1 MRIVEE
7 EMKTGKRLVQVGFMR
22 RYDSGYVQLKEA
34 IDNRVVGEP
43 LMIHCAHRN
52 PTVASN
58 YSTDMAVVD
67 TLVHEIDVLHWLVND
82 DYESVQV
89 IYPKKSKMRCR
100 I

>member
-1 MRIVEE
+1 
-7 EMKTGKRLVQVGFMR
+7 MR

-34 IDNRVVGEP
+34 LDNHVIGEP

-52 PTVASN
+52 PTVGDN
-58 YSTDMAVVD
+58 YTTDMAVVD

-89 IYPKKSKMRCR
+89 IYPKNQKRAAAFKRSANRR
-100 I
+100 D